1 MLTLFE
7 THEASLRDLKR
18 KRMERYRVRNVVA
31 GDAAAQCGACDTE
44 EQETLG
50 VRRSDDVYEGDVHLR
65 TLRRLLAMIDDRGFA
80 RSPHQLRFHKSF
92 EAAIA
97 RVL

>member
-1 MLTLFE
+1 
-7 THEASLRDLKR
+7 
-18 KRMERYRVRNVVA
+18 MERYKVRNVVS
-31 GDAAAQCGACDTE
+31 GDAAAQCGACGNE

-50 VRRSDDVYEGDVHLR
+50 VRHSDDLYDGDTHLR

-80 RSPHQLRFHKSF
+80 RSPHQLRFHQSF

>member
-7 THEASLRDLKR
+7 NHEASLRDLKR
-18 KRMERYRVRNVVA
+18 RRMERYKVLNVVA
-31 GDAAAQCGACDTE
+31 GDAAAQCGACDSE
-44 EQETLG
+44 EQESLG
-50 VRRSDDVYEGDVHLR
+50 ARRSDDVYEGDTHLR

-80 RSPHQLRFHKSF
+80 RSPHQLRFHRSF